1 MTTAVPTH
9 EEFRASHA
17 VLIEVLNVLG
27 RYVDG
32 MVVIGGWVPELM
44 FPERGTSARWM

>member
-1 MTTAVPTH
+1 
-9 EEFRASHA
+9 

-27 RYVDG
+27 TYVDD

-44 FPERGTSARWM
+44 FPLS